1 MLFFDFLAAPRALL
15 RVVSNIN
22 EVPIQSAECDAR
34 WRVNDFFTV
43 FGGIGYVD
51 GEIDRFDSRP
61 YTKGNELPYAPKYT
75 GNAGVELTVPIGGN
89 GLDLLA
95 RVDMSALGETWF
107 HPVQDNRIPNLFTG
121 FGFGQGEFSKMKRD
135 PYEIFNARLTLRQDR
150 WGVTGWVR
158 NLTDEH
164 YLAEV
169 IVAPEFG
176 GAFIH
181 DAPGRSY
188 GVDVNFR
195 F

>member
-1 MLFFDFLAAPRALL
+1 M
-15 RVVSNIN
+15 
-22 EVPIQSAECDAR
+22 
-34 WRVNDFFTV
+34 
-43 FGGIGYVD
+43 
-51 GEIDRFDSRP
+51 
-61 YTKGNELPYAPKYT
+61 
-75 GNAGVELTVPIGGN
+75 PIGGN

-107 HPVQDNRIPNLFTG
+107 HPVQKNRIPNLFTG